1 MRYAPWSSSKWELI
15 LQNRDDRYVSEL
27 TTLGYISP
35 LSTILYHAFW
45 SEHCLYDAS
54 LLYNLFVNKDPWV
67 YTLAQLQNFKSDLDL
82 FSEGWLFNKEKGKK
96 FLDTLRINLLGE
108 SHLADTLF
116 SSYWIGNGINQH
128 VLGVLSARVNAWIKL
143 KNSPE
148 DGLLEVLQSS

>member
-1 MRYAPWSSSKWELI
+1 M
-15 LQNRDDRYVSEL
+15 
-27 TTLGYISP
+27 
-35 LSTILYHAFW
+35 
-45 SEHCLYDAS
+45 
-54 LLYNLFVNKDPWV
+54 
-67 YTLAQLQNFKSDLDL
+67 AQLQNFKSDLDL
-82 FSEGWLFNKEKGKK
+82 FSEGWLFNKEKGTK

-128 VLGVLSARVNAWIKL
+128 ILGVLSARVNAWIKL